1 MSQGYSP
8 HPLRSP
14 HRDSGLA
21 LVVFTTNGVG
31 VPTLTADDGNI
42 VSGVVRTGAGVYTI
56 TLNQQYK
63 RVRGFPNIEDTDP
76 TVQCNCTAGVEGLA
90 AANTVVVQIV
100 QEAPIGPPQ
109 GVSVL
114 YDPAAEV
121 VDVLIFLTQT

>member
-1 MSQGYSP
+1 MSQGYLH
-8 HPLRSP
+8 HPVRSN
-14 HRDSGLA
+14 HFDSGLA
-21 LVVFTTNGVG
+21 YVSFTTAGVG
-31 VPTLTADDGNI
+31 APTLTADDANI

-100 QEAPIGPPQ
+100 QENPGAPI

-114 YDPAAEV
+114 YDPASEV
-121 VDVLIFLTQT
+121 VDVLVFLTQT